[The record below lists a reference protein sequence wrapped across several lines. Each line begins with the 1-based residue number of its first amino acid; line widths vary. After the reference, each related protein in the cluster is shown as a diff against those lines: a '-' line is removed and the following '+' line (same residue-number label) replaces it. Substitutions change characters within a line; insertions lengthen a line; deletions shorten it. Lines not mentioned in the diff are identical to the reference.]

1 MTTKEMSW
9 QEHAEIAREFLA
21 ASDREFASGDD
32 LQGSEK
38 LYGAA
43 THVVSAIAQRRGWQH
58 RSHRAM
64 KNAVFALEQEY
75 DDPFISAGFIAAE
88 RFHIHFFHRDL
99 EDYELELNRPAVHRF
114 VAHVLGLLGVD
125 V

>member
-1 MTTKEMSW
+1 
-9 QEHAEIAREFLA
+9 
-21 ASDREFASGDD
+21 
-32 LQGSEK
+32 
-38 LYGAA
+38 
-43 THVVSAIAQRRGWQH
+43 
-58 RSHRAM
+58 M

-99 EDYELELNRPAVHRF
+99 EDYELELNRPVVHRF
-114 VAHVLGLLGVD
+114 VAHVLELLGVD